1 MKARRFFA
9 FVAAAGMLFAGG
21 GCTKDN
27 NEGGNPGASI
37 TVTPN
42 VITSTLADGATVT
55 LTVKS
60 NADWTVSC
68 DQTDVAF
75 APVSGTGNGTV
86 AVVIPASTTENPIEA
101 RNFSINFEAV
111 KMQMIEGFEMPS
123 YADATVSVY
132 QNENGDE
139 TLTTNVK
146 AIRTL
151 LNEMELSKNE
161 VDVTEEIAAKTLT
174 GIVVGAPNGGNMQE
188 FTIAIQD
195 NTTEPGA
202 GLVLTAD
209 AGALAAFQL
218 GDIIQVPLKD
228 AKAMKY
234 YGLVQLAVAGTI
246 SKFGE
251 PVEIEPVV
259 VTLDNAIDYESQYVK
274 FENVTPT
281 ESVVY
286 KPWSTSSS
294 GVNVKFNTSDN
305 KTLTIRINPLA
316 SFKSEYILPKSGD
329 LCGII
334 SNYNGTPQ
342 LCPQTI
348 DDIQLTKDVEAL
360 LAKTVTIAEIT
371 KTGVYEVKDAV
382 VAGFTGNGVV
392 LTDSSN
398 AYVNV
403 YIYGNE
409 HKTIGEKMTIAG
421 AVSVRQGG
429 YQFNSPY
436 IVTSGEIATVNYG
449 TPKTYAGSELEAFCD
464 KFTEKDAA
472 YLSEYVELKG
482 IASKDGEYYGM
493 LFPNVDAS
501 KYEASLSRTPDVN
514 LNLDALD
521 GKAVVLRGLV
531 TDYSEPYLSITTV
544 SVEEDTSAKYIIAN
558 DITGVS
564 AEGIEDVTA
573 SITVVGISALTA
585 TCDGT
590 IVTKA
595 TVEGNVITYSVA
607 ANTGNAR
614 EGWIELSA
622 EGVEPVRIV
631 VKQGGA
637 GAATVSITFSEL
649 GFANSAD
656 VTTSQIAIDDNV
668 SVKFE
673 KGTNSNGCKYYT
685 TGTSVRCYG
694 GAYFTVSS
702 TSTITEIVLTYGSS
716 DGTNEITTDVGT
728 FDGSTWTGSSSSVK
742 FSIGGTSGNRRISAI
757 TVSYQ

>member
-1 MKARRFFA
+1 
-9 FVAAAGMLFAGG
+9 MLFGAV
-21 GCTKDN
+21 GCTPDEDA
-27 NEGGNPGASI
+27 EGGVDANI
-37 TVTPN
+37 TVSPN

-55 LTVKS
+55 LSVTS
-60 NADWTVSC
+60 NADWTVTC
-68 DQTDVAF
+68 TEADVVLT
-75 APVSGTGNGTV
+75 PTSGAGNGSVTV
-86 AVVIPASTTENPIEA
+86 SIPASTTENPIEA
-101 RNFSINFEAV
+101 RNFSINFKAAKQKVYEG
-111 KMQMIEGFEMPS
+111 IEVPS
-123 YADATVSVY
+123 YAYATVSVY

-139 TLTTNVK
+139 SVATNVK
-146 AIRTL
+146 AVRAL
-151 LNEMELSKNE
+151 LTAMSPTKDKA
-161 VDVTEEIAAKTLT
+161 DVTEEIASKVLS
-174 GIVVGAPNGGNMQE
+174 GVVVGAPSGGNMQD
-188 FTIAIQD
+188 FTLAIQD

-202 GLVLTAD
+202 GLVVTAD
-209 AGALAAFQL
+209 ASVIGTFKI
-218 GDIIQVPLKD
+218 GDIVQVSLEG
-228 AKAMKY
+228 AKVSLYNNLM
-234 YGLVQLAVAGTI
+234 QLAVSNSI
-246 SKFGE
+246 SKFASG
-251 PVEIEPVV
+251 VVVEPVV
-259 VTLDNAIDYESQYVK
+259 VTLDNAASYESQYVK
-274 FENVTPT
+274 FEGVAPA
-281 ESVVY
+281 ESAVY
-286 KPWSTSSS
+286 KPWSTSDK
-294 GVNVKFNTSDN
+294 GVNVTFKTSDN
-305 KTLTIRINPLA
+305 KNLTVRINPLA
-316 SFKSEYILPKSGD
+316 SFKSEYVLPKGGD
-329 LCGII
+329 LCGVVGL
-334 SNYNGTPQ
+334 YNSTVQ
-342 LCPQTI
+342 LAPQTTA
-348 DDIQLTKDVEAL
+348 DLQLTEDVEAL
-360 LAKTVTIAEIT
+360 QAKSVTIAEIT
-371 KTGVYEVKDAV
+371 EAGVYEVKDAV

-409 HKTIGEKMTIAG
+409 HKTIGEKMTVAG
-421 AVSVRQGG
+421 AVNVRQGG

-464 KFTEKDAA
+464 KFAEKDAA

-649 GFANSAD
+649 GFENAED
-656 VTTSQIAIDDNV
+656 VTTSAIAIDDNV

-673 KGTNSNGCKYYT
+673 KGTNSTGCKYYNS
-685 TGTSVRCYG
+685 GTSVRCYG

-716 DGTNEITTDVGT
+716 DGSNEITTDVGT